1 MSDPASVTTPAP
13 AAAPAAKARVPLGVL
28 ANIPPRRLDFEFS
41 PAKVARHYY
50 AGNAFAS
57 TFLTALSSLFPHGE
71 SFFVESVRNY
81 RDRITDPLMKAQV
94 AGFIGQEA
102 MHSKE
107 HIAFNAMATE
117 QGYPVDK
124 LDRDVGRLLKAVQA
138 VAPHSVQLAV
148 TVCLEHYTAIIAEM
162 LLRDPEVQQC
172 FSDDTRPLWLWHALE
187 ENEHKNV
194 AFDVFQK
201 VSGSYAIRAG
211 AMIPTTAIFFAV
223 AFWFHARLLATDG
236 ELLSLRQNR
245 AGLKYFWG
253 GRKGVFSRLLPKYLD
268 FFRPDFHPSQHETT
282 ALLEEWREKLFGAEG
297 SLVAQVKHPGRHTS
311 H

>member
-1 MSDPASVTTPAP
+1 MSTSNAVTKPA
-13 AAAPAAKARVPLGVL
+13 RQPLGAM

-41 PAKVARHYY
+41 PSQVARHYY
-50 AGNAFAS
+50 NNSAFAS

-71 SFFVESVRNY
+71 SFFVQSVRNY
-81 RDRITDPLMKAQV
+81 RERITDPLMRAQV

-107 HIAFNAMATE
+107 HIAFNNMATE

-138 VAPHSVQLAV
+138 LAPQSVQLAA

-162 LLRDPEVQQC
+162 LLRDPDVQQC
-172 FSDDTRPLWLWHALE
+172 FSEDTRALWLWHALE

-211 AMIPTTAIFFAV
+211 TMIPTTAIFFVV
-223 AFWFHARLLATDG
+223 AFWFHGRLLATDG
-236 ELLSLRQNR
+236 ELLNLRQNW
-245 AGLKYFWG
+245 AGFKYFWG

-268 FFRPDFHPSQHETT
+268 FFKPGFHPSQHDTN
-282 ALLEEWREKLFGAEG
+282 ALLEEWRERLFGNGGLLAD
-297 SLVAQVKHPGRHTS
+297 QVKHPGRHTS